1 MLFKTYLSQGPD
13 ERIIARMSE
22 ARNDNNA
29 SSSDVAAQLQTQRSF
44 FGICW
49 HHPVANDPSAT
60 AEH

>member
-1 MLFKTYLSQGPD
+1 MITTRFPPTTLAP
-13 ERIIARMSE
+13 
-22 ARNDNNA
+22 
-29 SSSDVAAQLQTQRSF
+29 SSDVAAQLQTQRSF